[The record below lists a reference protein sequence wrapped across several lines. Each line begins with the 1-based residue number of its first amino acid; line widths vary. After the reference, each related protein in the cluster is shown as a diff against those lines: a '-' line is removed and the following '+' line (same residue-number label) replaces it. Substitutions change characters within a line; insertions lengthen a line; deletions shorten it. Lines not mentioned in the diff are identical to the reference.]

1 MVYSIS
7 MKVCCSCK
15 KKVMDAEKPGRS
27 EACPQCGADL
37 RCCRNCRFYDLQ
49 AYNQCRETQAE
60 RVLEKDRGNFCDYFF
75 FKDSL
80 EAAAPDSL
88 KQEKRNPL
96 DTLFKK

>member
-7 MKVCCSCK
+7 MKVCYSCK
-15 KKVMDAEKPGRS
+15 KQVMAAEKPGRS

-37 RCCRNCRFYDLQ
+37 RCCRNCRFYDVK

-60 RVLEKDRGNFCDYFF
+60 RVLEKDRGNFCDYFS